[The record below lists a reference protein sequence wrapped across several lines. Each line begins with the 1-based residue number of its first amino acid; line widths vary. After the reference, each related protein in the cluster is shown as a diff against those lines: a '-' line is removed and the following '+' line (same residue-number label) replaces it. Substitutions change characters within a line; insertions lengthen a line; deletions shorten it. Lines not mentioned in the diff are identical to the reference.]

1 MKNIKI
7 TTILIL
13 FIGILGFSC
22 SEDED
27 VDKNASIVGTW
38 TFESLGGEVTVD
50 DTNMYDYLVGIGYP
64 PNIATQFKS
73 GYEQLGTQ
81 FSGIVIT
88 FNADGTFA
96 VGSNTGNYTMSED
109 KKTLTFEDDDPGE
122 EGDSY
127 EVRVLTGTTLTL
139 VVEDED
145 TEDFNDDDID
155 EIIKISLEITFK
167 KS

>member
-27 VDKNASIVGTW
+27 VDKNASIIGTW
-38 TFESLGGEVTVD
+38 TFESLGGDVTVD
-50 DTNMYDYLVGIGYP
+50 GTNMYDYLVGLGYP
-64 PNIATQFKS
+64 ENVATQYKS

-88 FNADGTFA
+88 FKADGTFT
-96 VGSNTGNYTMSED
+96 VGSNTGKYTMSGD
-109 KKTLTFEDDDPGE
+109 NKILTFEDEDPGE

-127 EVRVLTGTTLTL
+127 EVRVLTGSSLTL

>member
-1 MKNIKI
+1 MKNLKI

-38 TFESLGGEVTVD
+38 TYESLGGGVTVD

-88 FNADGTFA
+88 FNADGTYD
-96 VGSNTGNYTMSED
+96 VGSRSGQYTISDDNKVLSFLDED
-109 KKTLTFEDDDPGE
+109 PEDESDV
-122 EGDSY
+122 Y
-127 EVRVLTGTTLTL
+127 EVKVLTGSTLTL
-139 VVEDED
+139 VVEDEEM
-145 TEDFNDDDID
+145 EDFDDDNVD

>member
-1 MKNIKI
+1 MKNLLKVN
-7 TTILIL
+7 ILLIAL
-13 FIGILGFSC
+13 AFISFGC

-27 VDKNASIVGTW
+27 VDKDASIVGTW
-38 TFESLGGEVTVD
+38 TFESLGGDVTVD
-50 DTNMYDYLVGIGYP
+50 GTNMYDYLVGLGYP
-64 PNIATQFKS
+64 ENVATQYKS

-88 FNADGTFA
+88 FKEDGTFA
-96 VGSNTGNYTMSED
+96 VGSNTGKYTMSGD
-109 KKTLTFEDDDPGE
+109 NKTLTFEDEDPGE

-127 EVRVLTGTTLTL
+127 EVRVLTGSALTL